1 MGRVPRRYAER
12 DVRAVASSTRP
23 ALRGDMKI
31 AVCVKHVATL
41 GDEVE
46 FNDEGTDVDPDYL
59 EWALNEWD
67 ANAVE
72 EALRMRE
79 ATGEGEVVLV
89 TVGDEEADESLRR
102 GLAMGADRAV
112 RVDPRDAVDG
122 AGPLDPLTVA
132 RALAGVLQEQQPDLV
147 LAGVQSSDAVQAATG
162 TMVGH
167 LLGLPT
173 VAVVKKIEL
182 GAAGHRARVHRELE
196 GGLIDVMDV
205 ATPALLTVQTGI
217 NEPRYANL
225 RAIKQAKEKE
235 IAVRDLQVE
244 GERASRVQ
252 RMFAPPA
259 SEMAELLGEDPATVA
274 GRIIEIVKARLS

>member
-1 MGRVPRRYAER
+1 M
-12 DVRAVASSTRP
+12 D
-23 ALRGDMKI
+23 I

-59 EWALNEWD
+59 EWTINEWD
-67 ANAVE
+67 TYAVE
-72 EALRMRE
+72 EALRLRE
-79 ATGEGEVVLV
+79 AAGSGEVVLFA
-89 TVGDEEADESLRR
+89 VGDEEADESLRR

-112 RVDPRDAVDG
+112 RIDPGEDAGV
-122 AGPLDPLTVA
+122 LDPLTVA
-132 RALAGVLQEQQPDLV
+132 RALAGAVGELGPDLV

-162 TMVGH
+162 TMLGQ

-173 VAVVKKIEL
+173 VAVVKHIEL
-182 GAAGHRARVHRELE
+182 DAGAGRARVHRELE
-196 GGLIDVMDV
+196 GGLIHVLEV
-205 ATPALLTVQTGI
+205 ATPAVLTVQTGI

-235 IAVRDLQVE
+235 IAVRDLETGE
-244 GERASRVQ
+244 GGCATVQ

-259 SEMAELLGEDPATVA
+259 GETAELLGEEPAEVA
-274 GRIIEIVKARLS
+274 ARIVELVTARLS